1 MKQIQLYRFKFN
13 GGINKRLELC
23 CLSQIDQ
30 NEQVTLFSVH
40 KLI

>member
-1 MKQIQLYRFKFN
+1 MEEIQLYRFKFN

-23 CLSQIDQ
+23 HLSLMDQ